1 MDKIAFYTNKY
12 IHLLTDSKCEWV
24 KDISFN
30 DFVKVMTEIRNN
42 LQTACAMAYLADNCP
57 AVDFA
62 KKHGICDN
70 RVDAGC
76 NLVDFDLGMCTFTYC
91 DGKITES
98 IDAYLTD
105 GKVIVLLASE
115 VKDYLC

>member
-12 IHLLTDSKCEWV
+12 IHLLTDNKCEWV

-30 DFVKVMTEIRNN
+30 DFVKIMTEIRNN
-42 LQTACAMAYLADNCP
+42 LATACAMAYLADNCT
-57 AVDFA
+57 AIDFA
-62 KKHGICDN
+62 KKFNLCDN
-70 RVDAGC
+70 QVDAGC

-98 IDAYLTD
+98 IDIYLPNYD
-105 GKVIVLLASE
+105 VITLLVSE
-115 VKDYLC
+115 VKDYPC